1 MGVVIGIDLGTTFSV
16 GSWVDEHGDV
26 HVAPSRDGGNT
37 TPSVVEFGGDNIIVG
52 KAAKA
57 SAEAQSDS
65 VVQFVK
71 RQMGNGKFRY
81 YAPDDS
87 EYTAEE
93 ISALILKR
101 VKADCEKAIG
111 SPVTDA
117 VITVPAYF
125 DSAQRQ
131 ATVNAGIIAGLNV
144 IAIINEPTAAA
155 FAYTRGKEDQA
166 QTVMVYDIGGG
177 TFDVTILRIIP
188 GGEIQVL
195 ASDGVKRLGGIDFD
209 NALIKYAS
217 AKILE
222 DTGVNILEDD
232 NAMQT
237 LRAKCEQAKIA
248 LSSISE
254 TAITMTIQQKQVNVI
269 VTKEKFEEL
278 TRRYVEMT
286 EDPIDTVLSDS
297 ELSPSDLD
305 KVLLVG
311 GSSRIPAIRDFIFR
325 KLHITPSAELNPDEV
340 VSIGAAYYGAK
351 KQNPSFVPA
360 ETNTSSPAVPVK
372 PPIRDVLAHGLGII
386 SWNDETGRFVN
397 NVIVPRNTPL
407 PVADGHVFS
416 SMVDNQEIAAL
427 RVTEGDEDDVGYVRI
442 IGQEEV
448 ALRPH
453 PKGSPIAIEMS
464 ADENGIISVRALDLL
479 DKVVLKQF
487 RLNAKET
494 MSPEKLQQS
503 AERMNEQ
510 HVN

>member
-37 TPSVVEFGGDNIIVG
+37 TPSVVEFDGDNIIVG

-71 RQMGNGKFRY
+71 RQMGNGKYRY

-93 ISALILKR
+93 ISAMILKR
-101 VKADCEKAIG
+101 VKADCEAAIG
-111 SPVTDA
+111 SPVSDA

-155 FAYTRGKEDQA
+155 FAYTRGKENQA

-209 NALIKYAS
+209 NALINYAS
-217 AKILE
+217 TKIKE
-222 DTGVNILEDD
+222 DTGIDILEDD

-248 LSSISE
+248 LSSASEATIS
-254 TAITMTIQQKQVNVI
+254 MTIQQKQVNVV

-278 TRRYVEMT
+278 THRYVEMT
-286 EDPIDTVLSDS
+286 EDPIDTVLSES
-297 ELSPSDLD
+297 GLSPSDLD

-360 ETNTSSPAVPVK
+360 ETNASSPSEPAK
-372 PPIRDVLAHGLGII
+372 PPIHDVLAHGLGII
-386 SWNDETGRFVN
+386 SWNSDVGRFAN
-397 NVIVPRNTPL
+397 KVIVPRNTPL

-427 RVTEGDEDDVGYVRI
+427 RVTEGDEDDIDYVRI

-453 PKGSPIAIEMS
+453 PKGSPIAIEMA

-510 HVN
+510 HIN

>member
-1 MGVVIGIDLGTTFSV
+1 
-16 GSWVDEHGDV
+16 
-26 HVAPSRDGGNT
+26 
-37 TPSVVEFGGDNIIVG
+37 
-52 KAAKA
+52 
-57 SAEAQSDS
+57 
-65 VVQFVK
+65 
-71 RQMGNGKFRY
+71 
-81 YAPDDS
+81 
-87 EYTAEE
+87 
-93 ISALILKR
+93 
-101 VKADCEKAIG
+101 
-111 SPVTDA
+111 
-117 VITVPAYF
+117 
-125 DSAQRQ
+125 
-131 ATVNAGIIAGLNV
+131 
-144 IAIINEPTAAA
+144 
-155 FAYTRGKEDQA
+155 
-166 QTVMVYDIGGG
+166 
-177 TFDVTILRIIP
+177 
-188 GGEIQVL
+188 
-195 ASDGVKRLGGIDFD
+195 
-209 NALIKYAS
+209 
-217 AKILE
+217 
-222 DTGVNILEDD
+222 
-232 NAMQT
+232 
-237 LRAKCEQAKIA
+237 
-248 LSSISE
+248 
-254 TAITMTIQQKQVNVI
+254 MTIQQKQVNVI

-360 ETNTSSPAVPVK
+360 ETDTSSPSEPAK

-386 SWNDETGRFVN
+386 SWNDKAGRLVN

-427 RVTEGDEDDVGYVRI
+427 RVTEGDEDDIDYVRI

-453 PKGSPIAIEMS
+453 PKGSPIAIEMA